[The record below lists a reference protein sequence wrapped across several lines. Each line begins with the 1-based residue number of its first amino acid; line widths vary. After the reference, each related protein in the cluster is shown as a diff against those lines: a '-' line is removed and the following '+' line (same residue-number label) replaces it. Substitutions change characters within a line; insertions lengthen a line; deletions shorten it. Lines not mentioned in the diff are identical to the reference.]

1 MLLTL
6 GRAPGADDSDGITA
20 VSIENHDESAAQSEP
35 DGSEP
40 PFVQAMS
47 RVVDGLRER
56 VLEDLAGFVEAD
68 AVLRE
73 VRGRFVGV
81 PFESQFHTWR

>member
-1 MLLTL
+1 
-6 GRAPGADDSDGITA
+6 
-20 VSIENHDESAAQSEP
+20 
-35 DGSEP
+35 
-40 PFVQAMS
+40 MS